1 MKENKIKYEITCG
14 PLGIPEKGEIKIP
27 PEGSGRKDIEIGD
40 FIISVKV
47 TSKAMQEKVN
57 NAIKEG
63 KTELDD
69 KNYDKNSKD
78 NER

>member
-14 PLGIPEKGEIKIP
+14 PLEIPEKGEIQIP

-40 FIISVKV
+40 FIISVEV
-47 TSKAMQEKVN
+47 TSKAMQEKVD
-57 NAIKEG
+57 NAKKEG
-63 KTELDD
+63 KTELG
-69 KNYDKNSKD
+69 NTNSKD